1 MAILLDSAVVE
12 SSRLKTLGD
21 LGNPSSH
28 AAPFRPGSHKTESF
42 EGSVWVTP
50 ACTREMFTRTAD
62 SAAGR
67 ARLSSLFL
75 PRPPGAAV
83 RVRARPPR
91 RVLSSAPGAV
101 REEAAAPARGWRSGG
116 GPRRQGGSGG
126 CALPGLP
133 AGASQN
139 PGGALQSWPGG
150 PGVPRARSGA
160 RHDRDARLAE
170 ALPPRGRSNLVR
182 DTGLLTR
189 QHPSWPLPPEVRLSE
204 SWCGTQ
210 RQVDTAVG
218 GGVDP
223 DGAQNLEQCVGAGG
237 DREKAGKRK
246 ASRGPQP
253 RLHAGMLAANP
264 ASPYL
269 ASGFGENRLGN

>member
-1 MAILLDSAVVE
+1 MAILLDSAVLE

-210 RQVDTAVG
+210 RQVGTAVG

-223 DGAQNLEQCVGAGG
+223 GWGSEFGAVRG
-237 DREKAGKRK
+237 RW
-246 ASRGPQP
+246 RGP
-253 RLHAGMLAANP
+253 
-264 ASPYL
+264 
-269 ASGFGENRLGN
+269 GEGRET